1 SVVILTVIVLLIM
14 VQIVQSVGDWLSK
27 LR

>member
-1 SVVILTVIVLLIM
+1 MTVIVLLIL
-14 VQIVQSVGDWLSK
+14 VQIVQSLGDWLSR

>member
-1 SVVILTVIVLLIM
+1 VVIMTVIVLLIL

-27 LR
+27 IR